1 MPIVWVY
8 FKLQASRVIQRELSD
23 LGTITPQDTKWAG
36 SFGGCFLIAP
46 SLIINE
52 SITLLP

>member
-36 SFGGCFLIAP
+36 SFGGCSLIAP
-46 SLIINE
+46 SLIITE